1 MNEQRI
7 AVITDSGTDVPADFC
22 REHDVRIVPLRIN
35 FSDGTSYRS
44 GVNITPP
51 ELLDRM
57 QTEVPKTSLPSPD
70 EIRRAF
76 EQARSDGYEKAVMVT
91 LSSGLSATNQTALMV
106 ASQVED
112 FPIIVGDSLSIGIA
126 AGMIVMETVRLIEE
140 GVPFEELETRIEGLA
155 HAGRVFFA
163 VKDMGYLHRG
173 GRINDTIY
181 RLGKVLNIKPV
192 LMCDPED
199 GHYILSKKA
208 RGWERALDTEVKLVV
223 DQTKGYK
230 KVRLAVCCY
239 ETSDL
244 FDRLDAQ
251 LREAVAPYAEVVDVI
266 HANLSPDLLVH
277 TGPDLV
283 GLGVLGLE

>member
-22 REHDVRIVPLRIN
+22 REHDVRVVPLRIN
-35 FSDGTSYRS
+35 FSDGTSFRS

-51 ELLDRM
+51 ELLERM
-57 QTEVPKTSLPSPD
+57 QAEIPKTSLPSPD
-70 EIRRAF
+70 EIAKAF
-76 EQARSDGYEKAVMVT
+76 ERAREDGYEKAVMLT
-91 LSSGLSATNQTALMV
+91 LSSGLSATNQTARMV
-106 ASQVED
+106 ASQYED
-112 FPIIVGDSLSIGIA
+112 FPIIVGDTLSIGIA
-126 AGMIVMETVRLIEE
+126 AGMVVMETVRLIEA
-140 GVPFEELETRIEGLA
+140 GTPFDELEARIEDLA
-155 HAGRVFFA
+155 SRTRVFFA
-163 VKDMGYLHRG
+163 VKDMEYLRRG
-173 GRINDTIY
+173 GRISEPIY

-208 RGWERALDTEVKLVV
+208 RGWDRALDTEVKLVA
-223 DQTKGYK
+223 DHAKNFK

-244 FDRLDAQ
+244 FDKMDAA
-251 LREAVAPYAEVVDVI
+251 LREAVAPVAEVTEVL
-266 HANLSPDLLVH
+266 HADLSPDLLVH

-283 GLGVLGLE
+283 GLGIIGLE